1 MMRSENLEKWIKRAV
16 TISGLLVISL
26 PLIGFQRS
34 GSRPRGK
41 RSGITGGVQQRGII
55 IALTAGYVAGGVLLW
70 RQIPVQMAKR
80 LNSIVLL
87 VGSSFYFSGISLY
100 LWGYRTLGRMF
111 AISSA
116 LGTQLYQDHQL
127 ITSGPYAYVRHPMY
141 LGVIMAAWGALLV
154 FRTWAMVLY
163 TLSAFTVIFRA
174 DREDAAL
181 ALEFPQQWPA
191 YADRVPG
198 WLPRLSTLFTKSSR

>member
-1 MMRSENLEKWIKRAV
+1 MMSSENIEKWIKRAV
-16 TISGLLVISL
+16 VISGLLVISL

-41 RSGITGGVQQRGII
+41 RSGITAGVQHRGTFL
-55 IALTAGYVAGGVLLW
+55 ALTAGYVAGGVLLW

-80 LNSIVLL
+80 LNKVVIL
-87 VGSSFYFSGISLY
+87 VGGSFYFAGISLY
-100 LWGYRTLGRMF
+100 LWGFRTLGRMF

-116 LGTQLYQDHQL
+116 LGTQLYHDHQL

-141 LGVIMAAWGALLV
+141 LGVILAAWGALLV
-154 FRTWAMVLY
+154 FHTWAMLLY
-163 TLSAFTVIFRA
+163 TLSALTVIFRA

-198 WLPRLSTLFTKSSR
+198 WLPRLGTLFTKSSR